1 MYSFTFFLT
10 FSGSSKRFLNVTGD
24 LVESKTKPFIPSN
37 TLKKNTL
44 AVNLFQKWKTEFLLF
59 AKPTADESAKYI
71 A

>member
-1 MYSFTFFLT
+1 LGKKIPNTHS
-10 FSGSSKRFLNVTGD
+10 
-24 LVESKTKPFIPSN
+24 PIPSN